1 MKITEIEVHQITVP
15 YVDWIAYQLNH
26 YYGPTQRTI
35 YVAHTD
41 TGLVGLGESG
51 TTESQEVVDAYI
63 GTNPFE
69 HMGDERSLGLGTA
82 MYDLMGQSAGVPVYK
97 LIGQKYRSWVPVG
110 SWTVST
116 QPERMA
122 EAVQQYAAKGYTW
135 MKFHLSPFENVIE
148 QTEAMQKVA
157 PPGFRIHYDFT
168 MHGTNDHMVALL
180 HKLEGYPIA
189 GCFEDVLPAADIEGY
204 KALRQRTR
212 LPVVLHHCPLGATY
226 EVMMGAADIY
236 MLGHARIGD
245 AIRKAGLFAAG
256 GIPFMLQNVGGNI
269 TRAMTSQM
277 MAAFPTGT
285 FHFFSDC
292 ETWSDDVVRERPQP
306 VNGFLPVSERPG
318 LGVTLDRDA
327 LERLQQ
333 LQLPPQEKWIL
344 RSRFANGTQM
354 FNLADVQQSIFMVRP
369 DVRRELP
376 MSYDSP
382 ITTDYW
388 DDDGTPTYAAMLA
401 RLEREGVV
409 LSSSAG

>member
-1 MKITEIEVHQITVP
+1 
-15 YVDWIAYQLNH
+15 
-26 YYGPTQRTI
+26 
-35 YVAHTD
+35 
-41 TGLVGLGESG
+41 
-51 TTESQEVVDAYI
+51 
-63 GTNPFE
+63 
-69 HMGDERSLGLGTA
+69 
-82 MYDLMGQSAGVPVYK
+82 
-97 LIGQKYRSWVPVG
+97 
-110 SWTVST
+110 
-116 QPERMA
+116 
-122 EAVQQYAAKGYTW
+122 
-135 MKFHLSPFENVIE
+135 
-148 QTEAMQKVA
+148 
-157 PPGFRIHYDFT
+157 
-168 MHGTNDHMVALL
+168 
-180 HKLEGYPIA
+180 
-189 GCFEDVLPAADIEGY
+189 
-204 KALRQRTR
+204 
-212 LPVVLHHCPLGATY
+212 
-226 EVMMGAADIY
+226 MMGAADIY

-354 FNLADVQQSIFMVRP
+354 FNLAEVQQSIFMVRP

-388 DDDGTPTYAAMLA
+388 DDDGTPAYAEMLA

-409 LSSSAG
+409 LLSSAG